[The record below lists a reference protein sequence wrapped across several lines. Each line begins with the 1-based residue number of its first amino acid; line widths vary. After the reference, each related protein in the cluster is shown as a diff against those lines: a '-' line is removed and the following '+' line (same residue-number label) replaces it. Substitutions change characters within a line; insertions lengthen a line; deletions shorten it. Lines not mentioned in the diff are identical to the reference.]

1 MSINGPSYA
10 GLLRERVATIN
21 SMQLMLDDALE
32 HANDWPVEQFDAR
45 LDALEGYWHRF
56 QVAQQRLVMEYAHL
70 PIVSDSLMHEE
81 SSTLQ
86 LYANVKAL
94 LNKGKATVLAAAE
107 PPRRIPRPSEI
118 KVSPFSGSYTEWAAW
133 RSEFQAKVLDTRM
146 DAADKIT
153 LLLGA
158 LTKEAS
164 QCAGRA
170 ERLDEVELNRIWAKL
185 DKTYDNTYQQVY
197 AHIAQI
203 INIPPMNHASADKI
217 RSMIDTVDQHLRMLQ
232 RFDMA
237 TQHWGPVICV
247 LLLSKLDVVTRNAWE
262 SKETLPNVPDLQALF
277 MFLEQRILAIRN
289 IEQNTQRFGQVATS
303 HIDGKSHKASSDN
316 KRYHPNKQSQDKRNH
331 SDGQAKVKSVLPD
344 CFQCGAGVQ
353 HYLWRCNAFRAL
365 TSTEQLEQ
373 LKKWGVCE
381 VCLKDKHK
389 ATECTKGA
397 CPICKDGRHN
407 SLLCPKAD
415 KKTDKKA
422 NHQTRGGE
430 SQPHK
435 EKKK

>member
-1 MSINGPSYA
+1 
-10 GLLRERVATIN
+10 
-21 SMQLMLDDALE
+21 
-32 HANDWPVEQFDAR
+32 
-45 LDALEGYWHRF
+45 
-56 QVAQQRLVMEYAHL
+56 MEYAHL

-118 KVSPFSGSYTEWAAW
+118 KVSPFGGSYTEWAAW

-203 INIPPMNHASADKI
+203 INI
-217 RSMIDTVDQHLRMLQ
+217 
-232 RFDMA
+232 
-237 TQHWGPVICV
+237 
-247 LLLSKLDVVTRNAWE
+247 
-262 SKETLPNVPDLQALF
+262 
-277 MFLEQRILAIRN
+277 AIMH
-289 IEQNTQRFGQVATS
+289 QPTKF
-303 HIDGKSHKASSDN
+303 
-316 KRYHPNKQSQDKRNH
+316 
-331 SDGQAKVKSVLPD
+331 
-344 CFQCGAGVQ
+344 VQ
-353 HYLWRCNAFRAL
+353 
-365 TSTEQLEQ
+365 
-373 LKKWGVCE
+373 
-381 VCLKDKHK
+381 
-389 ATECTKGA
+389 
-397 CPICKDGRHN
+397 
-407 SLLCPKAD
+407 
-415 KKTDKKA
+415 
-422 NHQTRGGE
+422 
-430 SQPHK
+430 
-435 EKKK
+435 